1 MLVAM
6 AAVAT
11 LVVADDGPGTF
22 RVKPEF
28 PASQADPCK
37 HTYVTLLLDASGP
50 GGTFSEARV
59 AQLFCTAVCYNI
71 MPPYIGIF
79 SMRVVRK

>member
-1 MLVAM
+1 MCLVQLPLGALLLVAM

-50 GGTFSEARV
+50 GGTFSEARGGTV
-59 AQLFCTAVCYNI
+59 ILHCCLL
-71 MPPYIGIF
+71 
-79 SMRVVRK
+79 